1 MCSSCGGG
9 LWGHHHWGHMLIK
22 LIIVLFIF
30 WAGVQ
35 FGELKFMIQNSYY
48 GGMGGFGGNTFYTTS
63 ARGMMEGALSTPAS
77 SGVTVQMMRVA
88 TSTK

>member
-1 MCSSCGGG
+1 M
-9 LWGHHHWGHMLIK
+9 WGHHHWGHMLIK

-35 FGELKFMIQNSYY
+35 FGELKAMVQNSYY
-48 GGMGGFGGNTFYTTS
+48 GGMMGGWGEYSRAYPVQGTT
-63 ARGMMEGALSTPAS
+63 MEGSWATPAS
-77 SGVTVQMMRVA
+77 SGVTVQMMRVS